1 MKHALFTVEAL
12 HEHAMRA
19 FNSKEPADHLAFFGA
34 ARWLLSDLEELYPD
48 SDCILRDITSARE
61 AIGSMLGLAHPA
73 GHAPQQHY
81 VFALADLTSIKD
93 TLERI
98 KKEIERSQNIS

>member
-34 ARWLLSDLEELYPD
+34 ARWLLSDLEALYPD
-48 SDCILRDITSARE
+48 SDCILENTTRARE
-61 AIGSMLGLAHPA
+61 AIGSMLGLTHPA

-81 VFALADLTSIKD
+81 TFALAALTSIKD
-93 TLERI
+93 ALERI
-98 KKEIERSQNIS
+98 KKELERSQNIS